1 MFCHN
6 CGAVYPANAHFC
18 TRCGCARIDYSCQS
32 AIVPQ
37 PTPVI
42 PVPVSMAAAPVPVN
56 MAAAPAPVNMAAEPV
71 QVSMAAEPAPVSM
84 TEAPVKGSHAVPLG
98 ILGGLMT
105 LGLVLYF
112 LTAFVG

>member
-6 CGAVYPANAHFC
+6 CGAMYPANARFC

-32 AIVPQ
+32 APVPQ
-37 PTPVI
+37 I
-42 PVPVSMAAAPVPVN
+42 PAAP
-56 MAAAPAPVNMAAEPV
+56 PV
-71 QVSMAAEPAPVSM
+71 QASPASVNM
-84 TEAPVKGSHAVPLG
+84 TEAPAAGSHAVPLG

-112 LTAFVG
+112 LTAFAG